1 MNKYQKIELVRLM
14 GFNTEDNILVSLWEQ
29 YDQDKFNNFVIA
41 HNISD
46 VSIRTMATTQTK
58 DKKTPHFPLIDIN
71 GAKEIIP
78 RMLNDHFICIVATP
92 IDPKDAMIAGAAVKS
107 EKKNS
112 IVFDI
117 ACGPGTVRRVT
128 HEGIID
134 IFCEYNQE
142 HKVAMIK
149 GNKGVSKTFVE
160 IVTSTINEVAKIPIK
175 NCSIEFSYYNHPVGY
190 KKENIIIWDID
201 GDGSSESIEEIEDTY
216 DKLMGD

>member
-14 GFNTEDNILVSLWEQ
+14 GFNTEENILISLWEE
-29 YDQDKFNNFVIA
+29 YDQKKFNDFVTA

-46 VSIRTMATTQTK
+46 VSIRTMITTETR
-58 DKKTPHFPLIDIN
+58 DKTTPHFPIIDIN
-71 GAKEIIP
+71 GAKEIIK
-78 RMLNDHFICIVATP
+78 RLISEHFLCIVATP
-92 IDPKDAMIAGAAVKS
+92 IDPKNALIAGAAVKS

-128 HEGIID
+128 RDGIID

-149 GNKGVSKTFVE
+149 GNKGISKTFIE
-160 IVTSTINEVAKIPIK
+160 IVTAVVKEISKIPIK
-175 NCSIEFSYYNHPVGY
+175 NCSIEFSYYSHPVGY
-190 KKENIIIWDID
+190 KKENIIIWDINS
-201 GDGSSESIEEIEDTY
+201 DGSDESLREIEEYY